1 MAIHKKY
8 TLLAALLA
16 AIALPG
22 CSSLQSAT
30 DWIGVPKSLTSLVT
44 PYRPDM
50 HQGNLISEEMV
61 SQLQVGMSQMQVQF
75 LLGVPLV
82 RDMFHQ
88 NRWDYVYYLNPRKAP
103 EQRRRLTVFFDEDGR
118 LSKYEYTPMPTE
130 TEADQMILGQSND
143 FDTQQDGVTTVQ

>member
-1 MAIHKKY
+1 MLKKC
-8 TLLAALLA
+8 TFFTAALAVL
-16 AIALPG
+16 ALPG
-22 CSSLQSAT
+22 CSNLQSAT
-30 DWIGVPKSLTSLVT
+30 DWIGVPKSLTSVVT

-50 HQGNLISEEMV
+50 HQGNLVTEEMI

-103 EQRRRLTVFFDEDGR
+103 EQRRRLTVFFDDEAR
-118 LSKYEYTPMPTE
+118 LTKYEFTPMPTE
-130 TEADQMILGQSND
+130 TQADQMILGKPTP
-143 FDTQQDGVTTVQ
+143 FDTEQDTLKVVE